1 MGDIGADEK
10 ATGRALDLARK
21 SGYEALYLRAVVF
34 AAEDKIATGDHPRA
48 SAIASMGLERY
59 WSGQFPARR
68 GYSLYA
74 GLADSAEAASRPNL
88 QVAIWREAVALI
100 DPDDNLLRRAMAHNA
115 MANAATAAR
124 LPQIAE
130 QQYAEA
136 ARLFAA
142 APRTEASR
150 NDALEN
156 GIRSARLEAHQGQFD
171 GAIARLTGMQEQV
184 RPLSNNYLVQMFYST
199 LGELQL
205 GRHREEEAEQA
216 LRPALALAE
225 QSLTTLRSEA
235 ERTSWSKDAA
245 PAYRAL
251 IEAELEQGRSQDAL
265 ETYEWYLG
273 APQRVAA
280 DSYAY
285 QSPYGTAYRTA
296 YRTAFR
302 TAFRTM
308 TNPPMP
314 DPSRLASRLPLLAKE
329 TVLAYAALPDGLA
342 IWAYDDRGIAAR
354 WIPKSTDG
362 LQELAER
369 FHDLSSDPKSELIA
383 LRRDA
388 RSLYGAL
395 IAPVEQQLAPGRTL
409 VIEAEGWLARVP
421 FEALLDA
428 NDHYLVEGAPMV
440 HSLGQDSQ
448 ARLRSDTGI
457 AADLPALVVGST
469 ASSPADGLIPLPDV
483 AAEADAVASD
493 FHSARVLK
501 GGEANLSA
509 VRSELPGAAVFHF
522 AGHALATP
530 EGMGLVLEGRNGQ
543 ANTLRLLDAAA
554 VRQLR
559 LQSLQ
564 LAVLS
569 ACSTASGSG
578 GSSGFDSVTDALLRA
593 GVPHVVA
600 SRWAVD
606 SAETRGFV
614 EDFYH
619 NTLAGQTVSDA
630 TRLTSRKMLANPRTS
645 HPYYWSAFA
654 AYGRP

>member
-1 MGDIGADEK
+1 
-10 ATGRALDLARK
+10 
-21 SGYEALYLRAVVF
+21 
-34 AAEDKIATGDHPRA
+34 
-48 SAIASMGLERY
+48 
-59 WSGQFPARR
+59 
-68 GYSLYA
+68 
-74 GLADSAEAASRPNL
+74 
-88 QVAIWREAVALI
+88 
-100 DPDDNLLRRAMAHNA
+100 
-115 MANAATAAR
+115 
-124 LPQIAE
+124 
-130 QQYAEA
+130 
-136 ARLFAA
+136 
-142 APRTEASR
+142 
-150 NDALEN
+150 
-156 GIRSARLEAHQGQFD
+156 
-171 GAIARLTGMQEQV
+171 
-184 RPLSNNYLVQMFYST
+184 
-199 LGELQL
+199 
-205 GRHREEEAEQA
+205 
-216 LRPALALAE
+216 LAE

-235 ERTSWSKDAA
+235 EGTRWSKDAA
-245 PAYRAL
+245 PAYLAL
-251 IEAELEQGRSQDAL
+251 VEAELAQGRSQDAL

-285 QSPYGTAYRTA
+285 RNAYRTE
-296 YRTAFR
+296 YRTV
-302 TAFRTM
+302 

-342 IWAYDDRGIAAR
+342 IWVYDDRGVNAR
-354 WIPKSTDG
+354 WIPKPIEG

-369 FHDLSSDPKSELIA
+369 FHDSSSDPKSELSA

-395 IAPVEQQLAPGRTL
+395 IAPVAQQLAPGRTL

-421 FEALLDA
+421 FEALLDS